1 MTIILN
7 RVENVARGSQEKGRP
22 KMSVED
28 IVVVAVDGSE
38 ASKQAVRWAANT
50 ANKRGIPLRLASSY
64 TMPQFLYAEGMVP
77 PQELFDDLQAEAL
90 EKIDEARA
98 IAHEVAPDIKI
109 GHTIA
114 EGSPIDMLLEMSKS
128 VTMIVM
134 GSRGLGGL
142 SGMVMGSVSGA
153 VVSHAH
159 CPVVVVRE
167 DSSVNEDNKYG
178 PVVVGVDGSEVSQR
192 ATEVAFAEASARGAE
207 LIAVHTWMDMQ
218 VQASLA
224 GLAAAQ
230 QQWDEVER
238 EQTELLTE
246 RIQPLADQYPDVP
259 VKKVITRDRPVR
271 ALAEA
276 SEGAQLLVV
285 GSHGRGGFKGM
296 LLGSTSRALLQ
307 SAPCPMMVVRPA

>member
-1 MTIILN
+1 
-7 RVENVARGSQEKGRP
+7 
-22 KMSVED
+22 MSVED
-28 IVVVAVDGSE
+28 IVVVAVDGSD

-77 PQELFDDLQAEAL
+77 PQELFDDLQAESL

-128 VTMIVM
+128 STMIVM

-153 VVSHAH
+153 VVSHAS

-167 DSSVNEDNKYG
+167 DSAVNEDTKYG

-192 ATEVAFAEASARGAE
+192 ATEFAFAEADARGSE

-230 QQWDEVER
+230 QQWDDVER
-238 EQTELLTE
+238 EQTEMLIA
-246 RIQPLADQYPDVP
+246 RIQPLIDQYPNVP

-307 SAPCPMMVVRPA
+307 SAPCPMMVVRP

>member
-1 MTIILN
+1 MT
-7 RVENVARGSQEKGRP
+7 Q
-22 KMSVED
+22 ED
-28 IVVVAVDGSE
+28 IVVVAVDGSA
-38 ASKQAVRWAANT
+38 ASHNAVRWAANT

-77 PQELFDDLQAEAL
+77 PQELFDDLQSETM

-98 IAHEVAPDIKI
+98 IAHEVAPELKI

-114 EGSPIDMLLEMSKS
+114 EGSPIDMLLDMSRD

-142 SGMVMGSVSGA
+142 SGMVMGSVSAA
-153 VVSHAH
+153 VVSHAS

-167 DSSVNEDNKYG
+167 DNTVDESTKYG
-178 PVVVGVDGSEVSQR
+178 PVVVGVDGSDVSQK
-192 ATEVAFAEASARGAE
+192 ATEIAFAEAYARGAE
-207 LIAVHTWMDMQ
+207 LVAVHTWMDMQ

-224 GLAAAQ
+224 GLSAAQ
-230 QQWDEVER
+230 QQWEEVER
-238 EQTELLTE
+238 EQIDMLTE
-246 RIQPLADQYPDVP
+246 RLQPMADAHPEVQVR
-259 VKKVITRDRPVR
+259 KVITRDRPVR
-271 ALAEA
+271 ALVEN

-307 SAPCPMMVVRPA
+307 AAPCPMMVVRPDELPK

>member
-1 MTIILN
+1 
-7 RVENVARGSQEKGRP
+7 
-22 KMSVED
+22 MSVED

-98 IAHEVAPDIKI
+98 IAHEMAPDIKI

-153 VVSHAH
+153 VVSHAQ

-238 EQTELLTE
+238 EQTELLIE
-246 RIQPLADQYPDVP
+246 RIKPLAEQYPDVP

-271 ALAEA
+271 ALAET

>member
-1 MTIILN
+1 M
-7 RVENVARGSQEKGRP
+7 AK
-22 KMSVED
+22 ED

-38 ASKQAVRWAANT
+38 ASDNAVRWAANT
-50 ANKRGIPLRLASSY
+50 AVKRGIPLRIASSY

-77 PQELFDDLQAEAL
+77 PKELFDDLQSETL
-90 EKIDEARA
+90 EKIEQARKV
-98 IAHEVAPDIKI
+98 AHEIAPELKI

-114 EGSPIDMLLEMSKS
+114 EGSPIDMLLEMSHD

-134 GSRGLGGL
+134 GSRGMGGL
-142 SGMVMGSVSGA
+142 SGMVMGSVSA
-153 VVSHAH
+153 SVVAHAN

-167 DSSVNEDNKYG
+167 DNNITDVNKYG
-178 PVVVGVDGSEVSQR
+178 PVVVGVDGSEISQK
-192 ATEVAFAEASARGAE
+192 ATAYAFAEADARDAE
-207 LIAVHTWMDMQ
+207 LVAVHTWMDMQ

-230 QQWDEVER
+230 AEWSDVEKEQAELLNERLEDLVNEYPNVEVE
-238 EQTELLTE
+238 
-246 RIQPLADQYPDVP
+246 
-259 VKKVITRDRPVR
+259 KVIARDRPVR
-271 ALAEA
+271 ALTEA

-307 SAPCPMMVVRPA
+307 SSPCPMMVVRPNSDDASEKSAE

>member
-1 MTIILN
+1 
-7 RVENVARGSQEKGRP
+7 
-22 KMSVED
+22 MSFED
-28 IVVVAVDGSE
+28 IVVVAVDGSD

-77 PQELFDDLQAEAL
+77 PQELFDDLQAECL
-90 EKIDEARA
+90 EKINEARD

-114 EGSPIDMLLEMSKS
+114 EGSPIDMLLEMSVD

-153 VVSHAH
+153 VVSHAK

-167 DSSVNEDNKYG
+167 DSAVNDTTKYG
-178 PVVVGVDGSEVSQR
+178 PVVVGVDGSEVSQQ
-192 ATEVAFAEASARGAE
+192 ATEYAFAEADARNAE
-207 LIAVHTWMDMQ
+207 LVAVHTWMDMQ

-238 EQTELLTE
+238 QQTEMLIDRLA
-246 RIQPLADQYPDVP
+246 PLVEKYPNVT

-271 ALAEA
+271 ALSEA
-276 SEGAQLLVV
+276 SENAQLLVV
-285 GSHGRGGFKGM
+285 GSHGRGGFRGM

-307 SAPCPMMVVRPA
+307 SSPCPMMVVRPPEK

>member
-1 MTIILN
+1 
-7 RVENVARGSQEKGRP
+7 
-22 KMSVED
+22 MSVED
-28 IVVVAVDGSE
+28 IVVVAVDGSD

-77 PQELFDDLQAEAL
+77 PQELFDDLQAESL
-90 EKIDEARA
+90 EKIDEARS
-98 IAHEVAPDIKI
+98 IAHEVAPEIKI

-128 VTMIVM
+128 ATMIVM

-142 SGMVMGSVSGA
+142 SGMVLGSVSGA
-153 VVSHAH
+153 VVSHAS

-167 DSSVNEDNKYG
+167 DSSVNENTKYG

-192 ATEVAFAEASARGAE
+192 ATEYAFAEAEARGSE

-230 QQWDEVER
+230 QQWDDVER
-238 EQTELLTE
+238 EQTEMLIE
-246 RIQPLADQYPDVP
+246 RIQPLIDQYPNVP
-259 VKKVITRDRPVR
+259 VKKMITRDRPVR

-276 SEGAQLLVV
+276 CEGAQLLVV

-307 SAPCPMMVVRPA
+307 SAQCPMMVVRP

>member
-1 MTIILN
+1 
-7 RVENVARGSQEKGRP
+7 
-22 KMSVED
+22 MSVED
-28 IVVVAVDGSE
+28 IVVVAVDGSD

-128 VTMIVM
+128 STMIVM

-153 VVSHAH
+153 VVSHAS

-167 DSSVNEDNKYG
+167 DSAVNEDTKYG

-192 ATEVAFAEASARGAE
+192 ATEFAFAEAEARGSE

-230 QQWDEVER
+230 QQWDDVER
-238 EQTELLTE
+238 EQTEMLLA
-246 RIQPLADQYPDVP
+246 RIQPLLEQYPNVP
-259 VKKVITRDRPVR
+259 LKKVITRDRPVR
-271 ALAEA
+271 ALSEA

-307 SAPCPMMVVRPA
+307 SAPCPMMVVRP

>member
-1 MTIILN
+1 MT
-7 RVENVARGSQEKGRP
+7 Q
-22 KMSVED
+22 ED
-28 IVVVAVDGSE
+28 IVVVAVDGSA
-38 ASKQAVRWAANT
+38 ASHNAVRWAANT

-77 PQELFDDLQAEAL
+77 PQELFDDLQSETM

-98 IAHEVAPDIKI
+98 IAHEVAPELKI

-114 EGSPIDMLLEMSKS
+114 EGSPIDMLLDMSRD

-142 SGMVMGSVSGA
+142 SGMVMGSVSAA
-153 VVSHAH
+153 VVSHAS

-167 DSSVNEDNKYG
+167 DNTVDESTKYG
-178 PVVVGVDGSEVSQR
+178 PVVVGVDGSDVSQK
-192 ATEVAFAEASARGAE
+192 ATEIAFAEAYARGAE
-207 LIAVHTWMDMQ
+207 LVAVHTWMDMQ

-224 GLAAAQ
+224 GLSAAQ
-230 QQWDEVER
+230 QQWEEVEQ
-238 EQTELLTE
+238 EQIDMLTE
-246 RIQPLADQYPDVP
+246 RLQPMADAHPEVQVR
-259 VKKVITRDRPVR
+259 KVITRDRPVR
-271 ALAEA
+271 ALVEN

-307 SAPCPMMVVRPA
+307 SAPCPMMVVRPENV